1 MKAKK
6 NKARRADSEEI
17 IITHA
22 APAGDTKTKKKK
34 KKRTVE
40 GATGRLERRTEKLNA
55 ALRTIDI
62 EEIAR
67 NVHPGEREVLEEYVW
82 MFNKIGRLIRRTEKR
97 ALKSGQSRDIYALST
112 LISQQREIIAD
123 IRTLSD
129 MSGQIEL
136 FKNQVLQPMSSS
148 LAQNMLDSYYQL
160 RRLIMEVV
168 KPKETQ
174 FALGKLEAIVK
185 EMSKFLQL
193 QYQESSVR
201 VDHLLSGDIDTA
213 GPSAPKK
220 KKKRRTKVGE

>member
-1 MKAKK
+1 MKSKK
-6 NKARRADSEEI
+6 KARRVDSEEI
-17 IITHA
+17 VITHA
-22 APAGDTKTKKKK
+22 PAGKTKKKK

-40 GATGRLERRTEKLNA
+40 GATSKLERRTDKLNS
-55 ALRTIDI
+55 ALREIDI

-82 MFNKIGRLIRRTEKR
+82 LFNKVGRLIRRTEKR

-129 MSGQIEL
+129 MSGQIEM
-136 FKNQVLQPMSSS
+136 FKHQVLQPMSSS
-148 LAQNMLDSYYQL
+148 LAQNLLDSYYQL

-185 EMSKFLQL
+185 EMSKFLQV
-193 QYQESSVR
+193 QYQESSGR
-201 VDHLLSGDIDTA
+201 VDQLLSGEVDVVSA
-213 GPSAPKK
+213 APKK
-220 KKKRRTKVGE
+220 KKKRKAKSGE